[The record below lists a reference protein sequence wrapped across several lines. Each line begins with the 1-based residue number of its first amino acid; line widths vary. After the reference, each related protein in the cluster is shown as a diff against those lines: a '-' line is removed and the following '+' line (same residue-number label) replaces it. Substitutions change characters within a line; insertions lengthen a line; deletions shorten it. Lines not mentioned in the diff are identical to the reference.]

1 MIQPHIDVY
10 LSLATF
16 SEVERT
22 FPYLVAKEQA
32 SGGGDV
38 PEFRWHIFEDYQSF
52 EVAGVQVVPLPVHH
66 GRHFSD
72 VPTLTPNTTR
82 PSTPA
87 PASAGE
93 IPFQPYICHAFSI
106 GQQIVYMGD
115 VSFIPDE
122 TWPHLLSTP
131 RSVVVLDCLRP
142 EFYVSHFGLGEA
154 VTAARK
160 LKPTRTYLT
169 GLGHEIM
176 YDEYVRVGKILGG
189 GMVGQERQE
198 NLTDGEKEC
207 LDAVEE
213 GEELWIR
220 PAHDG
225 LRVRIGD
232 DGEVR
237 DESHD
242 A

>member
-10 LSLATF
+10 LSRATF

-38 PEFRWHIFEDYQSF
+38 PEFRWHIFEDYRPF
-52 EVAGVQVVPLPVHH
+52 EAAGVEVVPLPVHH
-66 GRHFSD
+66 GRYFCE
-72 VPTLTPNTTR
+72 VPASRPNTTT
-82 PSTPA
+82 PSV
-87 PASAGE
+87 PASAE
-93 IPFQPYICHAFSI
+93 NLTPSFQPYICYAFSI
-106 GQQIVYMGD
+106 DQRIVYMGD

-131 RSVVVLDCLRP
+131 RSVVVMDCLHP

-154 VTAARK
+154 VQAARK
-160 LKPTRTYLT
+160 LKPIRTYLT

-176 YDEYVRVGKILGG
+176 YDEYVRVGEILGG
-189 GMVGQERQE
+189 CEVGQEC
-198 NLTDGEKEC
+198 LTDGEKEC
-207 LDAVEE
+207 LGVIEE
-213 GEELWIR
+213 DEELWIR

-225 LRVRIGD
+225 LRVWVGD
-232 DGEVR
+232 DDNVR

-242 A
+242 T